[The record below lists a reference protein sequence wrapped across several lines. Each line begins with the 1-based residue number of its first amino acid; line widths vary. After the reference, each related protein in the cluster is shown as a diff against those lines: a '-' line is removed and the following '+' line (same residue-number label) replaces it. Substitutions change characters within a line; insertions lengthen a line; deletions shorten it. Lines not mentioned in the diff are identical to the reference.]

1 MICDHTKSCWKMP
14 ALASISLTHNY
25 EQRAEDIRLALLP
38 EGSCKGSL
46 RALKHE
52 DTVKIGP
59 LDYITICYNCEKEV
73 AVDTLLTTISGVLTP
88 IPRIAIHMAPDDE
101 T

>member
-1 MICDHTKSCWKMP
+1 M
-14 ALASISLTHNY
+14 ALTISFDY
-25 EQRAEDIRLALLP
+25 EKRAEDSRLSLLP
-38 EGSCKGSL
+38 PGSCKGSL

-88 IPRIAIHMAPDDE
+88 IPRISIHMAPE
-101 T
+101 GE